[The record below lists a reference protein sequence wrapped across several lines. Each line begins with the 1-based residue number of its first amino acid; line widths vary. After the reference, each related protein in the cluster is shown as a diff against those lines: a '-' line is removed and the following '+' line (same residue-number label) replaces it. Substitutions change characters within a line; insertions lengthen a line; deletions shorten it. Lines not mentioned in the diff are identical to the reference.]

1 MNRLKIVE
9 LDKSLRHCPLYR
21 STDFS
26 AFPSSERQA
35 IEREGERGG
44 VKKIPFAN
52 LFALRSGLLP
62 FVVRWK
68 RTNFSQRD
76 SKIKRETKRRAWR
89 RSREIVSIGLVV
101 VCSFDRASEK
111 VSVFASRQLR
121 LSRVARPNEQV
132 NACGYSQISSGNHC
146 FQSDLLS
153 LDSGIAARLARVR
166 DLFSRL
172 TKRKRSP
179 QNG

>member
-1 MNRLKIVE
+1 MKRLKIVE
-9 LDKSLRHCPLYR
+9 LDKSGRRCPLYR

-35 IEREGERGG
+35 IERGRGRSKK
-44 VKKIPFAN
+44 KKIPFAN

-76 SKIKRETKRRAWR
+76 SKIKRETKRRTRR

-121 LSRVARPNEQV
+121 LTRVARPNEQV

>member
-1 MNRLKIVE
+1 ME
-9 LDKSLRHCPLYR
+9 LDKCRRHCPLYR

-35 IEREGERGG
+35 IEREKEGAGRRERA
-44 VKKIPFAN
+44 KKIPFAN

-121 LSRVARPNEQV
+121 LSRVVRPNEQV